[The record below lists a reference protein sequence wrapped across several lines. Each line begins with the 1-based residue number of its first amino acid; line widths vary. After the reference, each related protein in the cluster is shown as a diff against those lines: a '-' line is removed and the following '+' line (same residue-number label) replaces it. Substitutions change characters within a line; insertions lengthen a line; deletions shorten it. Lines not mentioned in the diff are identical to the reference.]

1 MDWNVAR
8 LRAPPAPTPGGV
20 AFTALCGHG
29 KAGYGSG
36 VGSLREFTNPALA
49 LPPPVGGLADVVFQH
64 AQDDPHYVALGR
76 KDEHGEWRDV
86 TSAEFRDE
94 VLALAK
100 GLLAQGIRFGDRVAI
115 MSRTRYEW
123 TLFDYALWTI
133 GAQVVPVYPT
143 SSAEQCFWML
153 YDAECTAAVVEHED
167 HAMTIATV
175 IDRLPQLRR
184 LWQLDSGCVQELY
197 DAGAAIEDEVVH
209 RHREAVTPD
218 STATIIYTSGTTGRP
233 KGCVVSHGNFMFEAD
248 TVIERWEPVF
258 HSRKG
263 DEAATLLFLPLA
275 HVFGRMVQIAAIRG
289 KVRFG
294 HQPQLHA
301 SALLP
306 DLQAFRP
313 TFFLAVPY
321 IFEKVYGAARRK
333 AEREGRAGPFEKAV
347 DVAVQYAEA
356 VEAKAWGTGPGPSA
370 GLRMQHQLFEK
381 LVYGKLRAAMG
392 GRVRQAMSGGSAMDR
407 RLGLFFAGAGVQIYE
422 GYGLTETTAAATA
435 NPPGRTRYGTVGQ
448 AIPGMTV
455 HIADDGE
462 IWLRGDNVFQGY
474 LNNPKATDETLH
486 DGWLATGDLGALD
499 EDGYLTITGRKKEI
513 LVTSGGKSVAPGLL
527 EERVR
532 DHPLVHQCLLV
543 GNDRPFVA
551 ALVTLDHEAVE
562 HWLQMRGKPQM
573 TPAEL
578 VRDAD
583 LEAEVRR
590 AVVAA
595 NTLVSKAESIRTF
608 RILGQPFSEE
618 HGLLT
623 PSLKLKRKAIEN
635 AYANEV
641 EALYRS

>member
-1 MDWNVAR
+1 M
-8 LRAPPAPTPGGV
+8 
-20 AFTALCGHG
+20 
-29 KAGYGSG
+29 
-36 VGSLREFTNPALA
+36 REFTNPPMASA
-49 LPPPVGGLADVVFQH
+49 PPVGGLADVVFEH
-64 AQDDPHYVALGR
+64 AVRDPLHIALGR
-76 KDEHGEWRDV
+76 KDEQGRWRDV

-100 GLLAQGIRFGDRVAI
+100 GLLARGVRFGDRVAV

-153 YDAECTAAVVEHED
+153 YDAEVSAAVVEHED

-175 IDRLPQLRR
+175 IDRLPQLRQ
-184 LWQLDSGCVQELY
+184 LWQLDAGAVHELY
-197 DAGAAIEDEVVH
+197 DAGAHLDDEMVH
-209 RHREAVTPD
+209 RHRRAVTPD
-218 STATIIYTSGTTGRP
+218 STATVIYTSGTTGRP
-233 KGCVVSHGNFMFEAD
+233 KGCVITHGNFMFEAD

-275 HVFGRMVQIAAIRG
+275 HVFGRMVEIAAIRG
-289 KVRFG
+289 GVRFG
-294 HQPQLHA
+294 HQPQLNA
-301 SALLP
+301 TALLP

-313 TFFLAVPY
+313 TFILAVPY
-321 IFEKVYGAARRK
+321 IFEKVFNSARRK
-333 AEREGRAGPFEKAV
+333 AEKEGKAGPFEKAV
-347 DVAVQYAEA
+347 DVAVRYADA
-356 VEAKAWGTGPGPSA
+356 MEAKAWGTGPGPSA
-370 GLRMQHQLFEK
+370 GLRMQHQFFDK
-381 LVYGKLRAAMG
+381 VVYAKVRAAMG
-392 GRVRQAMSGGSAMDR
+392 GRIRNAMSGGSAMDR

-422 GYGLTETTAAATA
+422 GYGLTESTAAATA
-435 NPPGRTRYGTVGQ
+435 NPPERTRYGTVGQ
-448 AIPGMTV
+448 AIPGVTV

-462 IWLRGDNVFQGY
+462 IWLHGANVFHGY
-474 LNNPKATDETLH
+474 LNNQKATDETLH

-513 LVTSGGKSVAPGLL
+513 LVTSGGKSVSPGVL

-532 DHPLVHQCLLV
+532 DHPLVSQCIVV
-543 GNDRPFVA
+543 GNDRPYIA
-551 ALVTLDHEAVE
+551 ALVTLDHEAIE
-562 HWLQMRGKPQM
+562 HWLAMRGKPRM
-573 TPAEL
+573 APAQL
-578 VRDAD
+578 VRDPD
-583 LEAEVRR
+583 LETEVRR

-595 NTLVSKAESIRTF
+595 NTLVSQAESIRTF
-608 RILGQPFSEE
+608 RILAQPFTEE

-641 EALYRS
+641 DALYRA